1 MLEALTPEYLT
12 ARVRFAGARQKAK
25 AAEGRAPMMKAQN
38 ADHAAEVAEILR
50 TSRYPGGPK
59 LITAAQALARGGGS
73 GFEIVYKRCS
83 THDGHTCEHDATMA
97 PFGAEAIEE
106 AERQTTKAKAALTR
120 AEKALTTTDS
130 TLDVVAACAEVGARY
145 CWWPASRFVDPTRF
159 RYRGK
164 PITDDELAD
173 LGPLELQRL
182 ITLGEVV
189 DVSP

>member
-25 AAEGRAPMMKAQN
+25 AAEGRAPMMEAQN

-83 THDGHTCEHDATMA
+83 THDGHKCEHDPTSS
-97 PFGAEAIEE
+97 PFTDDEIADAEKQVTA
-106 AERQTTKAKAALTR
+106 TTKALAR
-120 AEKALTTTDS
+120 AEKMLATTDP
-130 TLDVVAACAEVGARY
+130 TLDVVAACAAADSRY
-145 CWWPASRFVDPTRF
+145 AWWPASRYVDPARF
-159 RYRGK
+159 RYRGQ
-164 PITDDELAD
+164 PITDDELGD
-173 LGPLELQRL
+173 LGPFELQRL
-182 ITLGEVV
+182 ITIGEVV
-189 DVSP
+189 DVSL